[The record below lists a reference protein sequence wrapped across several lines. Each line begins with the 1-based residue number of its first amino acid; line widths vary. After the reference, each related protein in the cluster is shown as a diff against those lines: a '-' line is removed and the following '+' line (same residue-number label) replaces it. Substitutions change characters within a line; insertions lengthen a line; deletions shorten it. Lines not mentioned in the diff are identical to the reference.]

1 MQANDVTPEEDQ
13 STEQENGSVRGGKVA
28 APSPFGPR
36 ALKGDRGIKLAIY
49 GLLAAIVLV
58 GAYLAWAYYGDVRL
72 ASTQSPTAR
81 AVANLSAMVAKAPDN
96 AQARVQLAEAMMANG
111 QSGEAIEQ
119 LQEALKLEKDNISA
133 LTDLGLIAMDRSE
146 WKKAEGYWLQ
156 LVQLLSGAE
165 MAQKDQRL
173 ADVYYY
179 LGTTL
184 VEQQRYEEAVANLKQ
199 SVLIKRDSSPVHYM
213 LSVAYARLTLPD
225 MQRQELE
232 IVVAF
237 DPKQAQA
244 NFDLGMLQLKK
255 GDVASAAE
263 FFRIAADNA
272 PKGISEPADQLAKL
286 GDADARMASAL
297 RLRSSDPKKALT
309 EARIAVALDPKNPEA
324 VSLVAQLFEKN
335 GDKAR
340 AISAWERLLVLVP
353 GDATATAEI
362 KRLSES
368 DK

>member
-1 MQANDVTPEEDQ
+1 MEPNGATPNDDAIQEPESRPAGDA
-13 STEQENGSVRGGKVA
+13 TK

-36 ALKGDRGIKLAIY
+36 ALKGDRGIQLAIY
-49 GLLAAIVLV
+49 GLLVAILV
-58 GAYLAWAYYGDVRL
+58 VGGYLAWAYFGDIRL
-72 ASTQSPTAR
+72 AQTQSPTAR

-111 QSGEAIEQ
+111 QSGDAIEQ
-119 LQEALKLEKDNISA
+119 LQEALRLEKDNVQA
-133 LTDLGLIAMDRSE
+133 LTDLGLIAMDRAE

-173 ADVYYY
+173 SDVYYY

-199 SVLIKRDSSPVHYM
+199 SIAIKRDSSPVHYM
-213 LSVAYARLTLPD
+213 LSVAYARLALPD

-237 DPKQAQA
+237 DPTQAQA
-244 NFDLGMLQLKK
+244 NFDLGMLQLTA

-263 FFRIAADNA
+263 FFRISADSA
-272 PKGISEPADQLAKL
+272 PKGINEPADQLAKL
-286 GDADARMASAL
+286 GDAETRMASAL
-297 RLRSSDPKKALT
+297 RLKSSNPKKALS
-309 EARIAVALDPKNPEA
+309 EARIAAALDPKDPEA
-324 VSLVAQLFEKN
+324 VSLVAQLFEKT
-335 GDKAR
+335 GDPVR
-340 AISAWERLLVLVP
+340 AKSAWERLLVLVP

-362 KRLSES
+362 KRLSENE
-368 DK
+368 K

>member
-1 MQANDVTPEEDQ
+1 MESNDDIRTEEDTAVPQ
-13 STEQENGSVRGGKVA
+13 GEPAGM
-28 APSPFGPR
+28 PSPFGPR
-36 ALKGDRGIKLAIY
+36 ELRGDRGIRLAIY
-49 GLLAAIVLV
+49 ALLVAILMV
-58 GAYLAWAYYGDVRL
+58 GGYLGWAYYSDLKL
-72 ASTQSPTAR
+72 AQTQSPTAR
-81 AVANLSAMVAKAPDN
+81 AVTNLAAMVAKAPEN
-96 AQARVQLAEAMMANG
+96 AQARVQLAEAMMSNG
-111 QSGEAIEQ
+111 QSDEAIEQ

-133 LTDLGLIAMDRSE
+133 LTDLGLIAMDRGE

-179 LGTTL
+179 LGTTM

-199 SVLIKRDSSPVHYM
+199 SIVIKRDSSPVHYM
-213 LSVAYARLTLPD
+213 LSVAYARLSIPD

-244 NFDLGMLQLKK
+244 SFDLGMLDLAA
-255 GDVASAAE
+255 GNVASAAE

-272 PKGISEPADQLAKL
+272 PKGVAAPADQLAKL
-286 GDADARMASAL
+286 GSAADHLANARRLQTSDA
-297 RLRSSDPKKALT
+297 KKALA
-309 EARIAVALDPKNPEA
+309 EARIAAALDPKNPEP
-324 VSLVAQLFEKN
+324 VSLVAQLWERN
-335 GDKAR
+335 GDKVR
-340 AISAWERLLVLVP
+340 AKNAWQHLLELVP

-362 KRLSES
+362 KRLSETA
-368 DK
+368 K